1 MQIVGAHGKA
11 SDTEGMHAPL
21 PSRTGLSQDQA
32 QALLQEHG
40 PNALDTEPRRSLA
53 TRLLDMVREPMFVL
67 LVAAAALYIAL
78 GDRLEG
84 LTLSLFVLAML
95 GLTFW
100 QEGRAESALQALRQL
115 TEPMARVLR
124 DGQEQSIPAREVVP
138 GDLLLIAAAL
148 AVLAALMHTPLS
160 AVALGLTRLPAS
172 AWAMAALASVAG
184 VGGVAMALR
193 VRAAR

>member
-11 SDTEGMHAPL
+11 SDTEGMHEPL
-21 PSRTGLSQDQA
+21 PSRTGLSQAQA

-160 AVALGLTRLPAS
+160 AVALGLTPLPAS
-172 AWAMAALASVAG
+172 AWAMATLASVAG

>member
-11 SDTEGMHAPL
+11 SDTEGMHAPR

-67 LVAAAALYIAL
+67 LLAAAALYIAL

-160 AVALGLTRLPAS
+160 AVALGLTPLPAS
-172 AWAMAALASVAG
+172 AWAMATLASVAG

>member
-32 QALLQEHG
+32 QALLQAHG